1 MTVIWYLGLYFYAVF
16 KERTRDITV
25 YIVRQTDFHGG
36 ELLGE
41 GILHVSSST
50 TTFDFGQIEGFTG
63 WTGVATIR
71 VYGRITETIFDDV
84 SGEHLDDEELPLLS
98 TLQIPPDITDML
110 IVYPDDGDTD
120 PCVAVRDRL
129 GCISSWCI

>member
-1 MTVIWYLGLYFYAVF
+1 MQFSRSEHETLQFTLCARLIFTAVNFSVKASCMSAHLQPLLILGRS
-16 KERTRDITV
+16 KE
-25 YIVRQTDFHGG
+25 
-36 ELLGE
+36 
-41 GILHVSSST
+41 
-50 TTFDFGQIEGFTG
+50 FTG
-63 WTGVATIR
+63 WTGVATVR